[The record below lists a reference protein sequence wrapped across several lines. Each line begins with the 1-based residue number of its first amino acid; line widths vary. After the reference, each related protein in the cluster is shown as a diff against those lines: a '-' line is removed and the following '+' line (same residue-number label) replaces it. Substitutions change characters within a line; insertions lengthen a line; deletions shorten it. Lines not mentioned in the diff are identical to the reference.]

1 MQNLILSI
9 KRGKIAYK
17 TLALFSVVMYLVL
30 STVFE
35 ESKTGLSRYAS
46 VGIMIC
52 LICCSVYVF
61 VTRKIR
67 IEKWMVSLFV
77 FGIIL
82 TVSMFY
88 SPSSSI
94 IKSTYIYRYWTS
106 WILLIFV
113 SNVVQDENDIQ
124 IIIHGYILAGV
135 FLAIYVYSFYGIRSL
150 SSLTSRLTNEIAN
163 QNSIGIRCACSFIFS
178 MVELGTQKNR
188 TRLLYLV
195 PMVITLPA
203 CLYSGSRKSVILI
216 LICVFVFIL
225 LYSEDKQTVKRLLVG
240 AIIIGGVIYIIRNV
254 SAFLVINNRFEQLFS
269 MFGRGNALLDTGDMN
284 RMTFLKKGMEAF
296 RKSPIWGN
304 GFVYSYA
311 LLGTYSHNNYV
322 ELLMNNGIIGFVAY
336 YTIHSGIIISMI
348 RIRKTSNRISAIIG
362 VILIILLFLDV
373 GSVNYYSRYV
383 LVLLCVAEKLVILY
397 RLNTNKTIIRWRPYE

>member
-35 ESKTGLSRYAS
+35 ESKTGLCRYAS